1 MSQTTT
7 SLDADFDYLDWCY
20 DGMESLLNNSSRS
33 YFQGMMGG
41 ESFYC
46 LHLDANNYAG
56 MEDKFS
62 DGIKKAARTL
72 YDNIINMLKRIREYF
87 FGDGEKAADDAQAN
101 AESSISAL
109 MEMSGDTPIPED
121 SPARNPE
128 NYIKSLEGGVEFN
141 ELKEENG
148 ALSSALDKVKAAAM
162 KVKDAKTVG
171 QLRSVYT
178 EIGKAATAGNR
189 VVTET
194 LRSTVSA
201 AEQAARKLQNAKI
214 PKEDDTSEVKAAIK
228 AENSEVSAKAKEETK
243 KARLVGGV
251 RNKFVGALNSIS
263 RMSKGVK
270 EKPVEPKFKG

>member
-1 MSQTTT
+1 MSQMTT

-20 DGMESLLNNSSRS
+20 GGMESLLNNPSRS

-56 MEDKFS
+56 MEDKFT
-62 DGIKKAARTL
+62 DGVKKAAKTL
-72 YDNIINMLKRIREYF
+72 YDNISKMLKRIREYF
-87 FGDGEKAADDAQAN
+87 FGDGEKAAEEAQRN

-121 SPARNPE
+121 SPARNPD
-128 NYIKSLEGGVEFN
+128 NYIKSLEGGVEYN
-141 ELKEENG
+141 ELKDENT
-148 ALSSALDKVKAAAM
+148 ALGTAIDKVKSAAM

-189 VVTET
+189 VVTDA
-194 LRSTVSA
+194 LRSTLAA
-201 AEQAARKLQNAKI
+201 AEQASRKLQSAKI
-214 PKEDDTSEVKAAIK
+214 PKEDDAGEVKAAIK
-228 AENSEVSAKAKEETK
+228 AENSETAATAKEETK